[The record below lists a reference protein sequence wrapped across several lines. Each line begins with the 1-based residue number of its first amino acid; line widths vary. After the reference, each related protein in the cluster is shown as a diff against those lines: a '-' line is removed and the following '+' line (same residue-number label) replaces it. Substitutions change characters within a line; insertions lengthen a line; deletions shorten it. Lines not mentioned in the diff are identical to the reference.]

1 MRAKLIVEGY
11 EKTAPMRIDDI
22 LTTHDFILMEA
33 AVIEA
38 LGRTDAVRLHPQL
51 ENALLVY
58 EPLGKEALGALYQE
72 FIDVAQKAEV
82 PLVLSSPTWRA
93 SRQRV
98 DAARISQDVNGDG
111 IKFLKRLRDQQAD
124 GSCPVLIG
132 GQVGCGND
140 CYRPFDSL
148 TQDAARAFHGWQIE
162 RLAQAGPD
170 FLLAVTLPAVSE
182 AAGMA
187 LAMAETGLPY
197 VISFVIDRRGLV
209 LDGSR
214 LTDAIER
221 IDALCPTAPLGYMVN
236 CAYPSFLNAASQPRS
251 LFDRLIGFQA
261 NASSLDHADL
271 DGAVTRQADD
281 VPDWGSRMVEL
292 NRRYGIKLL
301 GGCCGTRTAHLRY
314 LVDCLSDARAPMNH
328 PDG

>member
-1 MRAKLIVEGY
+1 
-11 EKTAPMRIDDI
+11 MRIDDI

-38 LGRTDAVRLHPQL
+38 LARTDAVRLHPRL

-58 EPLGKEALGALYQE
+58 ESPGNEALGALYQE
-72 FIDVAQKAEV
+72 FIDVARQAEV
-82 PLVLSSPTWRA
+82 PLALCSPTWRA

-98 DAARISQDVNGDG
+98 DASRISRDVNGDG
-111 IKFLKRLRDQQAD
+111 IRFLKRLRNQQAD
-124 GSCPVLIG
+124 GSCPILIG
-132 GQVGCGND
+132 GLAGCRND
-140 CYRPFDSL
+140 CYRPLEGL
-148 TQDAARAFHGWQIE
+148 TRDAARAFHAWQID

-170 FLLAVTLPAVSE
+170 FLLAATLPAVQE

-214 LTDAIER
+214 LADAIEQ
-221 IDALCPTAPLGYMVN
+221 IDVLCPTAPLGYMVN
-236 CAYPSFLNAASQPRS
+236 CAYPSFLDAASQPRS
-251 LFDRLIGFQA
+251 LFCRLIGFQA
-261 NASSLDHADL
+261 NASSLDHAEL
-271 DGAVTRQADD
+271 DGAGTRRADN
-281 VPDWGSRMVEL
+281 VPDWGNRMVEL

-301 GGCCGTRTAHLRY
+301 GGCCGTRTVHLRY
-314 LVDCLSDARAPMNH
+314 LVDHLGDGRAPMNH